1 MRKVFFP
8 YLLLSF
14 IVIGSHAQVSLTN
27 GSPSVL
33 IDFSNTTPATAGS
46 NPPSAYTAAGFQ
58 PNTTSAGMLNS
69 NAWAVTGW
77 SDGNLAFGGTRTTAS
92 TDYTRGQVSVAQT
105 TGGFYAYTGAPAS
118 AANPTFMIQPGGS
131 DFAPGTLTLR
141 IQNNG
146 TDAITQLSISYN
158 IYVRNDEGRSNSF
171 NFSYSTNDVSYT
183 NISALDY
190 TSPAAADAL
199 GWVLVGSSPSR
210 STVITGLNIAP
221 GAFLYLRWSGADVP
235 GTGSRDEFGLDDINI
250 SATFTPIST
259 DYYRTVT
266 SGNWN
271 NIAVWETSPDNAT
284 WNTAVLPPTASA
296 NTISIRNGHTVTIT
310 SSISADQLIV
320 EAGGMLTHT
329 NGQMFTLSNASGSDM
344 TVFGTYELNGTQPS
358 GTGTIDIENGGVV
371 KVNSNPSPNESDDFG
386 FGNSNVTFHTGC
398 IYEWA
403 TVNTPSWSNRVYFTP
418 GQITTFKFTASPSGI
433 LGGGAGNTTTIH
445 GILQAD
451 VNITIHNSADKTF
464 VNGITGNGNISS
476 DASFTG
482 NIFITG
488 STAVLGG
495 SGLLS
500 LPVSPSSLRIGTNTI
515 VSMTSD
521 KTVNGNISILS
532 NSYVNLGQYNL
543 TNTGSISGGTTNYI
557 RTDGTGSL
565 ILGNVTG
572 LRNAPIGYISYN
584 PLTITHN
591 AGHNWSVRVEDAVQ
605 VLNPNPPFAGNVDGA
620 VLREWHITPSVYPL
634 AAGADIVFGYDDNP
648 AASPRQTGTLF
659 NTSSTVQVWH
669 EVPSTMPWGFDWV
682 AAGVTQVPTGSANGP
697 RTASL
702 TNWSLFSSFAVS
714 TFLYPLPIKLTRF
727 DAVKLNA
734 SRAMLSWELA
744 ACCSKEARFEL
755 EKSTD
760 GRNYILLTTLAGS
773 ESSKQ
778 YSYTDNQL
786 TAGTTWYRLKAT
798 DADGK
803 ITYSRVATIVN
814 DDSGGLVVTLSPN
827 PAGEQAVVSVT
838 AAKKATVQFSIISSS
853 GVVMKQWQQTVAA
866 GTQTAAADMS
876 ALPAGIY
883 QLLCQSEAEKV
894 VVRFVKN

>member
-1 MRKVFFP
+1 METMRKG
-8 YLLLSF
+8 LLLFYFLFFYSLF
-14 IVIGSHAQVSLTN
+14 ANAQYSLTGTTYSQDFNGLGTTISSGVTGGDLNLVNPLLNGWYFLETGSNANTTITAGTGSANAGDSYNYGISSNSNRKLGGLQSGSLNPRFGLYFINNTLTPITTISLNYTGETWRVGNGNRPDRLDFQYSTNATSLSVGAWTDFDLLDYENPGQAVGN
-27 GSPSVL
+27 GSIQHSVSISANISGL
-33 IDFSNTTPATAGS
+33 NIPIGGTFFIRWIDFDAPLGADDGMAIDDFSMTVSYTP
-46 NPPSAYTAAGFQ
+46 P
-58 PNTTSAGMLNS
+58 
-69 NAWAVTGW
+69 
-77 SDGNLAFGGTRTTAS
+77 S
-92 TDYTRGQVSVAQT
+92 TDYFRSMT
-105 TGGFYAYTGAPAS
+105 TGLWNDILTWESSPTGLPGSWSAATQLPTS
-118 AANPTFMIQPGGS
+118 AANTIIIQ
-131 DFAPGTLTLR
+131 T
-141 IQNNG
+141 
-146 TDAITQLSISYN
+146 
-158 IYVRNDEGRSNSF
+158 
-171 NFSYSTNDVSYT
+171 
-183 NISALDY
+183 
-190 TSPAAADAL
+190 
-199 GWVLVGSSPSR
+199 
-210 STVITGLNIAP
+210 
-221 GAFLYLRWSGADVP
+221 
-235 GTGSRDEFGLDDINI
+235 
-250 SATFTPIST
+250 
-259 DYYRTVT
+259 
-266 SGNWN
+266 
-271 NIAVWETSPDNAT
+271 
-284 WNTAVLPPTASA
+284 
-296 NTISIRNGHTVTIT
+296 GHTVTISAST
-310 SSISADQLIV
+310 SADQLVIQNGGV
-320 EAGGMLTHT
+320 LIFSAGTFILEDGSGYDIDIQ
-329 NGQMFTLSNASGSDM
+329 NGGVFTLAQASAPPTYGAGTPTISIGTGGILRISAAGLTGPGTGVNANNFVYGHQSILEYTLTGGFSTVNVTFFPNVNSTTIPIFRTTANSPTVLLVGAATPTIFNGVFDCSGTAIIRWQNEGDRTFRNGIM
-344 TVFGTYELNGTQPS
+344 GQGNMDYEVASVINGKFIINGTTAELG
-358 GTGTIDIENGGVV
+358 GTGTITIPPGGL
-371 KVNSNPSPNESDDFG
+371 N
-386 FGNSNVTFHTGC
+386 
-398 IYEWA
+398 
-403 TVNTPSWSNRVYFTP
+403 
-418 GQITTFKFTASPSGI
+418 
-433 LGGGAGNTTTIH
+433 
-445 GILQAD
+445 
-451 VNITIHNSADKTF
+451 
-464 VNGITGNGNISS
+464 
-476 DASFTG
+476 
-482 NIFITG
+482 
-488 STAVLGG
+488 
-495 SGLLS
+495 
-500 LPVSPSSLRIGTNTI
+500 IGTNTI

-521 KTVNGNISILS
+521 KTVNGNISLLS

-572 LRNAPIGYISYN
+572 LRNAAIGYNSYN

-591 AGHNWSVRVEDAVQ
+591 AGHNWSVRIEDAVQ

-734 SRAMLSWELA
+734 SRAMVSWELA

-778 YSYTDNQL
+778 YSYTDNLL

-853 GVVMKQWQQTVAA
+853 GVVMKQWQQAVAA
-866 GTQTAAADMS
+866 GTQTAAADIS
-876 ALPAGIY
+876 ALPSGIY
-883 QLLCQSEAEKV
+883 QLLCQSEAERV